1 MLESGLGMSR
11 KAARGR
17 KGRERGALKE
27 QSCPSGRIHVA
38 PPTPDIVQ
46 CPDYEVRLLRGIHI
60 CVIGVCNYGMI
71 GAPQAAATRAYGGS
85 KKSRYLVRIE
95 KLRIAFG
102 GREKWRLPVLMIKL
116 PKQECLSIIRAGHCV
131 RKCSVVSGASSHF
144 LHVSSGSLPI
154 LCWKYLR

>member
-1 MLESGLGMSR
+1 MLESGLGESR
-11 KAARGR
+11 KAAQGR
-17 KGRERGALKE
+17 KGKERGALKE
-27 QSCPSGRIHVA
+27 KAAQSGRIHVA
-38 PPTPDIVQ
+38 PPTPGIVQ
-46 CPDYEVRLLRGIHI
+46 WPDYEVRLLRGIHI

-102 GREKWRLPVLMIKL
+102 GREKWRLPDLMIKL

-154 LCWKYLR
+154 LCWKHLR

>member
-1 MLESGLGMSR
+1 MGWECLE
-11 KAARGR
+11 KAARWRRGEE
-17 KGRERGALKE
+17 REAPKTAR
-27 QSCPSGRIHVA
+27 SDRSRVA
-38 PPTPDIVQ
+38 PSIPGIVQ
-46 CPDYEVRLLRGIHI
+46 CPDCDVRLLRGIHI
-60 CVIGVCNYGMI
+60 GVNGICNYGMV
-71 GAPQAAATRAYGGS
+71 GAPQAAATGAYGGS

-102 GREKWRLPVLMIKL
+102 GREKWRLPVLMVKL
-116 PKQECLSIIRAGHCV
+116 PKQECLSIIRAGHWV